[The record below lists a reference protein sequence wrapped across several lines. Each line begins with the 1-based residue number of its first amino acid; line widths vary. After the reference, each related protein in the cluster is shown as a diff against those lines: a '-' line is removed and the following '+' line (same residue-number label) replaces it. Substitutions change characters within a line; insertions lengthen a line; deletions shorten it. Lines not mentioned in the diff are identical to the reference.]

1 MIQGWQ
7 HAAASATADS
17 DSLPTIAIVAN
28 YDSVAA
34 APGLAQGLDLNGSG
48 AIAVLELSR
57 VFSRFY
63 SEFRTHGS
71 HNLLFV
77 LTGLD
82 RFNFA
87 ATKNWLRNIDSR
99 VLESMEFA
107 LCLERIAGVDDATA
121 TGADGTAAASPLYL
135 HVSKVPKTAEIRAL
149 YDTFSSTAAELSI
162 PFEVVHRK
170 INISNPTVFWQHEQF
185 SRKRIVSATL
195 SSAREPATLWDNG
208 SVFDGLHRVDL
219 ALLQR
224 NIKFVVEALA
234 KQIYGLAKKAPAD
247 AAVQAS
253 GPISVLDGVNC
264 VNAHFLSAYMRLFAS
279 QARMTVLG
287 APEGSVVKGGLA
299 EGSVAATLESH
310 FARFTADHKRQALG
324 VDQTLGSAT
333 GALKF
338 YKDKEGGAD
347 ASRPAR
353 IGVVSMHAFQ
363 VKPLSFDVALLAA
376 VAFYLLAVHIMCK
389 QPGSFADVVEILI
402 GK

>member
-1 MIQGWQ
+1 M
-7 HAAASATADS
+7 
-17 DSLPTIAIVAN
+17 AN

-107 LCLERIAGVDDATA
+107 LCLERIAGVDEASA
-121 TGADGTAAASPLYL
+121 GAASPLYL
-135 HVSKVPKTAEIRAL
+135 HVSKVPKTPEIRAL
-149 YDTFSSTAAELSI
+149 YNTFTSTAAELAI

-185 SRKRIVSATL
+185 SRKRIVAATL
-195 SSAREPATLWDNG
+195 SSSREPATLWENG

-219 ALLQR
+219 VLLQR

-234 KQIYGLAKKAPAD
+234 KQIYGLAKKAPAEG
-247 AAVQAS
+247 VQVS
-253 GPISVLDGVNC
+253 GPVSVLDGVNG

-287 APEGSVVKGGLA
+287 APEGSVIKGGLA
-299 EGSVAATLESH
+299 EGGVAATLDSH
-310 FARFTADHKRQALG
+310 FSRFTADHKRQALG
-324 VDQTLGSAT
+324 VDQTLGA
-333 GALKF
+333 GAGAFKF

-363 VKPLSFDVALLAA
+363 VKPLSFDVAVLAA
-376 VAFYLLAVHIMCK
+376 VAFYLLAVHIACK
-389 QPGSFADVVEILI
+389 QPGSVGDVVEILI